1 MTFDSVW
8 SSYGAH
14 NTDSACICCHINVAI
29 PCSALLVVN
38 KLYVAKL
45 TNFPCF
51 SMDFFCSKNICF
63 YYYRD
68 LSQHIRRNFINSLLK
83 SVKTRSLK
91 MYTYLCSIS
100 IWAVPLTL
108 GSCIFLLK
116 FWKAIKLT
124 KSKHQNNSQLQPI
137 NPLS

>member
-1 MTFDSVW
+1 MVNETWVNSVCFDRFFLW

-14 NTDSACICCHINVAI
+14 NTDSACICCHINIAI

-68 LSQHIRRNFINSLLK
+68 LSQHIRKNFINSLLK

-91 MYTYLCSIS
+91 MYMYLCSKY
-100 IWAVPLTL
+100 L
-108 GSCIFLLK
+108 GCASDLGQLHFSVQILK
-116 FWKAIKLT
+116 SYKT
-124 KSKHQNNSQLQPI
+124 YSKVKTPK
-137 NPLS
+137 